1 MNRIALTL
9 LTFAGALGAAGVA
22 RADVINQS
30 FDYDW
35 TSNDIQHAFSF
46 DPFDDLGGT
55 RQLTAVR
62 LGFDGAI
69 SMEITAQTYDPTPIA
84 EGEWS
89 MEVSH
94 TVVAYFRDEGVELL
108 QGIGGQWAADVSGDL
123 GGGSDGNPGTPYI
136 FTQSIDF
143 ANVVDI
149 DSAHWP
155 DFSAGQ
161 PLGGFMDGFF
171 DGFVIPPESGQ
182 WIEIFPS
189 LFTQS
194 GTVTLTYEYSTVPE
208 PAGLAALGAIGGL
221 ALVRRRR

>member
-1 MNRIALTL
+1 MNRVALMLIVAVGST
-9 LTFAGALGAAGVA
+9 AASA
-22 RADVINQS
+22 ANADVITQS

-35 TSNDIQHAFSF
+35 DSTQLQHAFSF
-46 DPFDDLGGT
+46 DPFDDLGGD
-55 RQLTAVR
+55 RQLTGVR
-62 LGFDGAI
+62 LGFDGTI
-69 SMEITAQTYDPTPIA
+69 SMEITAQTYDPTPIP
-84 EGEWS
+84 EGDWS

-94 TVVAYFRDEGVELL
+94 TVVAYFNDKGVELL

-123 GGGSDGNPGTPYI
+123 GGGSDGNPGTPFI

-143 ANVVDI
+143 ANTVDI
-149 DSAHWP
+149 DSAYWA

-189 LFTQS
+189 LFTQA

-208 PAGLAALGAIGGL
+208 PAGLAALGSL
-221 ALVRRRR
+221 ASALLLRRRR